1 MGTFDEGLWAR
12 LVEQHSADRVVLS
25 AAPPRRRARPM
36 ILKVS
41 AAAVA
46 AATLALVLA
55 LSATTS
61 TPPAYALTRNTDGT
75 FTVTIHDLISA
86 IPALNAKFAQLGI
99 DETVIPVTAG
109 CQHSIGLLNYPG
121 ATMSES
127 LTISP
132 GHKNLAPGY
141 HGALGAEQLPNGKV
155 ALFVGAFKPPLP
167 SCFSNVPGTIF
178 PPGGSQGS

>member
-12 LVEQHSADRVVLS
+12 LVEQHGADRVVLS
-25 AAPPRRRARPM
+25 SAPRRLRARPM

-46 AATLALVLA
+46 AATLAVVLV

-61 TPPAYALTRNTDGT
+61 TPPAYALTRNANGT
-75 FTVTIHDLISA
+75 FTVTINDLTSA

-109 CQHSIGLLNYPG
+109 CQQPGLLNYAG

-127 LTISP
+127 LTFSP
-132 GHKNLAPGY
+132 GRKYLAPGY
-141 HGALGAEQLPNGKV
+141 DGALAAEQLPNGKV
-155 ALFVGAFKPPLP
+155 AMLVGAFKPPLP
-167 SCFSNVPGTIF
+167 SCFSNVPGTSF
-178 PPGGSQGS
+178 PPGGSPGS